1 MGGTSRLQPTS
12 PGGAVAVLVG
22 AGCSPPWG
30 GGGGEVGGS
39 SPAPRSWQ
47 HGCPRGHGD
56 LLSAEAFV
64 PLGRSCLIPLIA
76 ISIKVQRKVKA
87 EKSLLS

>member
-1 MGGTSRLQPTS
+1 MGGTSRLQPMS

-30 GGGGEVGGS
+30 GGGGGGGLL
-39 SPAPRSWQ
+39 ACATLLAAR
-47 HGCPRGHGD
+47 CPRGHGD

-64 PLGRSCLIPLIA
+64 PLGRSCLILLIA

>member
-1 MGGTSRLQPTS
+1 MVPWPCWWAQ
-12 PGGAVAVLVG
+12 GAPHLGEVEV
-22 AGCSPPWG
+22 
-30 GGGGEVGGS
+30 EVGGS